1 MATSSNPGRAPTP
14 AKAPGSAKPPGS
26 AKAQTRELT
35 PAGQAAEAWLRQLA
49 RTLKVYRL
57 YKRDN
62 PIVVHSHDQLLTNL
76 EALLAKHGRLYFR
89 FSATEIA
96 LGNEVLVKAGLAAS
110 EEGVQYGALD
120 ELPFHFYRDG
130 VRHVAIQP
138 GTSRGELDAFIEALR
153 LSDGSSDNHDD
164 LVTMLWQAN
173 LSQIAVESV
182 PLEQTIYLS
191 SRERSVVKDER
202 ASKAGYT
209 YEGDEMH
216 ADLGTAAGVQGLHK
230 DTFDDWEAPESMA
243 NVPTVYASLL
253 PAMESATARFRSMWE
268 DEQATDWRLKAP
280 DVLRL
285 LISLDSSED
294 MRAACAHAM
303 ATWVAEALQRFAWE
317 EARAALEMLR
327 EFDPDFT
334 RCGAELGV
342 ANERLDVPGLVE
354 RLDEAEPDEAG
365 RFAAVLTTLG
375 STAVGLAAA
384 VLGRTNNPRT
394 RAAATTALCYIC
406 ADHPQML
413 AAYLSD
419 MRPNLVQSIAF
430 VLGQIGGP
438 QVAELLSHAAQHPDA
453 RVRRQV
459 IQALGNVPL
468 DARLPI
474 LIGQLG
480 TEDSQLL
487 GTALN
492 LLTREKDLRV
502 SNALIECLKSP
513 TLDTRSENNRRAL
526 FSALGEVAGDEAVP
540 MLEAHLLRGGWFARR
555 SLERSAA
562 ARALEHI
569 GTPSALGVLETG
581 LRARSEAVR
590 SACMDAMSQK
600 GAA

>member
-1 MATSSNPGRAPTP
+1 MATSSNPAKARAP
-14 AKAPGSAKPPGS
+14 AKAP
-26 AKAQTRELT
+26 TREIS

-76 EALLAKHGRLYFR
+76 EALLARHGRLSFR

-96 LGNEVLVKAGLAAS
+96 LGDEVLVKAGLAAS

-130 VRHVAIQP
+130 VRHVTIQP
-138 GTSRGELDAFIEALR
+138 TTSRGELDAFLEALR

-173 LSQIAVESV
+173 LSQIMVESV

-191 SRERSVVKDER
+191 SRERGAARD
-202 ASKAGYT
+202 ASAPKAGYT
-209 YEGDEMH
+209 YEGGEMH
-216 ADLGTAAGVQGLHK
+216 ADLGTAPGIQGLHR

-253 PAMESATARFRSMWE
+253 PSMESATARFRAMWE

-285 LISLDSSED
+285 LLSLDASED

-303 ATWVAEALQRFAWE
+303 GTWVAEALQRFAWE

-334 RCGAELGV
+334 RCGQELGV
-342 ANERLDVPGLVE
+342 ANERIDVPGLVE

-375 STAVGLAAA
+375 SAAVGLAVA
-384 VLGRTNNPRT
+384 VMGRTNNPRT
-394 RAAATTALCYIC
+394 RAAASTALCYIC
-406 ADHPQML
+406 ADHPQVL

-419 MRPNLVQSIAF
+419 MRPNLVQSVAF

-438 QVAELLSHAAQHPDA
+438 QVADMLRTAAQHPDT

-468 DARLPI
+468 DDRLPI
-474 LIGQLG
+474 LIAQLD
-480 TEDSQLL
+480 TEDSQPL
-487 GTALN
+487 GTALG
-492 LLTREKDLRV
+492 LLTREKDLRA

-513 TLDTRSENNRRAL
+513 TLERRSEHNRRAL
-526 FSALGEVAGDEAVP
+526 FNALGEVAGDEAVT
-540 MLEAHLLRGGWFARR
+540 MLETHLLRGGWFARR

-562 ARALEHI
+562 ARALERI
-569 GTPSALGVLETG
+569 GTARALSVLETG

-590 SACMDAMSQK
+590 GACMDAMSQK
-600 GAA
+600 GTA